1 MNNPMKQNLKFI
13 TEFRN
18 SELAQ
23 GLIADIRRK
32 SKHRVRFMEFCG
44 GHTVAIFKY
53 GIRQALP
60 PTVAM
65 VSGPGC
71 PVCVTATADIDKAIA
86 ISQIPG
92 IIVTSF
98 GDMLRVPGSR
108 SSLQKVRAAGAD
120 VRIVYSTLDALKIA
134 QENQDKMIAFIGVGF
149 ETTAPTIAASVLQAK
164 EQGIKNYRVLSL
176 HKLCPP
182 IIKAILDAGEVK
194 LDGLVCPGHVS
205 TITGSN
211 AWDFVARNY
220 GIPCV
225 VAGFEPT
232 DILQCVDM
240 LVSQVEKHEAKVEIA
255 YKRGVTKEGNPQ
267 AQKIMLQVFEPCPA
281 KWRGMGEVPDSG
293 LKLRPEFTEFD
304 AEVAFDIKTEP
315 PIEPKGCICGEIL
328 RGVKTPADCRLFRK
342 TCTPENPVGPCM
354 VSSEGSCSAYYLYR
368 DNEEVQ

>member
-1 MNNPMKQNLKFI
+1 MTNTLRKNLRFI

-18 SELAQ
+18 SELAA
-23 GLIADIRRK
+23 GLIADIHQK
-32 SKHRVRFMEFCG
+32 SKRKVRFMEFCG

-53 GIRQALP
+53 GIRLALP
-60 PTVAM
+60 PTIEM

-86 ISQIPG
+86 LAGIPDV
-92 IIVTSF
+92 IITSF

-108 SSLQKVRAAGAD
+108 SSLQKARAAGAD
-120 VRIVYSTLDALKIA
+120 VRIVYSATDALKIA
-134 QENQDKMIAFIGVGF
+134 LENLNRTVVFVGVGF

-164 EQGIKNYRVLSL
+164 EQGFKNYRVLSL

-194 LDGLVCPGHVS
+194 LDGLICPGHVS

-211 AWDFVARNY
+211 AWEFVARDY

-240 LVSQVEKHEAKVEIA
+240 LVTQVEKHQAKVEIA
-255 YKRGVTKEGNPQ
+255 YKRGVTPEGNLQ
-267 AQKIMLQVFEPCPA
+267 AQIIMRQVFEPCPA
-281 KWRGMGEVPDSG
+281 KWRGMGEVPESG
-293 LKLRPEFTEFD
+293 LKLRPEFALFD
-304 AEVAFDIKTEP
+304 AEVTFDVKPELS
-315 PIEPKGCICGEIL
+315 IEPKGCICGEIL

-354 VSSEGSCSAYYLYR
+354 VSSEGSCSAYYLYGDESGR
-368 DNEEVQ
+368 

>member
-1 MNNPMKQNLKFI
+1 
-13 TEFRN
+13 
-18 SELAQ
+18 
-23 GLIADIRRK
+23 
-32 SKHRVRFMEFCG
+32 MEFCG

-60 PTVAM
+60 SNIEL

-71 PVCVTATADIDKAIA
+71 PVCVTATSDIDKAIA
-86 ISQIPG
+86 LSFIPG
-92 IIVTSF
+92 VIITSF

-108 SSLQKVRAAGAD
+108 ASLQQARAAGAD

-134 QENQDKMIAFIGVGF
+134 QENPSKTVVFIGVGF

-182 IIKAILDAGEVK
+182 VIKTILDAGEVK
-194 LDGLVCPGHVS
+194 LNGLICPGHVS
-205 TITGSN
+205 AVTGSN
-211 AWDFVARNY
+211 AWEFVARDY

-240 LVSQVEKHEAKVEIA
+240 LVTQVENHQSKVEIA
-255 YKRGVTKEGNPQ
+255 YKRGVTTEGNLQ
-267 AQKIMLQVFEPCPA
+267 AQKIMAQVFEPCPA
-281 KWRGMGEVPDSG
+281 NWRGMGAVPASG
-293 LKLRPEFTEFD
+293 LKLRQKFASYD
-304 AEVAFDIKTEP
+304 AEVAFNIRPEP
-315 PIEPKGCICGEIL
+315 AIEPKGCVCGEIL

-342 TCTPENPVGPCM
+342 VCTPENPVGPCM
-354 VSSEGSCSAYYLYR
+354 VSSEGSCSAYYLYGER
-368 DNEEVQ
+368 

>member
-1 MNNPMKQNLKFI
+1 LKYI
-13 TEFRN
+13 SEFRS

-23 GLIADIRRK
+23 GLISDIRGK
-32 SKHRVRFMEFCG
+32 SKQKVRLMEFCG

-60 PTVAM
+60 ANIEL

-71 PVCVTATADIDKAIA
+71 PVCVTATSDIDKAIA
-86 ISQIPG
+86 LAMVPG
-92 IIVTSF
+92 VIIASF

-108 SSLQKVRAAGAD
+108 ASLQQARAAGAD

-134 QENQDKMIAFIGVGF
+134 QENPSKTVVFIGVGF

-164 EQGIKNYRVLSL
+164 EQKIKNYRILSL

-182 IIKAILDAGEVK
+182 VIKTILDAGEVK
-194 LDGLVCPGHVS
+194 LNGLICPGHVS
-205 TITGSN
+205 AVTGSN
-211 AWDFVARNY
+211 AWEFVARDY

-240 LVSQVEKHEAKVEIA
+240 LVTQVENRQSKVEIA
-255 YKRGVTKEGNPQ
+255 YKRGVTPEGNLQ
-267 AQKIMLQVFEPCPA
+267 AQKIMQQVFEPCPA
-281 KWRGMGEVPDSG
+281 NWRGMGKVPDSG
-293 LKLRPEFTEFD
+293 LKLRQKLADYD
-304 AEVAFDIKTEP
+304 AEVAFDIKPEP
-315 PIEPKGCICGEIL
+315 AIEPKGCICGEIL

-342 TCTPENPVGPCM
+342 ICTPENPVGPCM
-354 VSSEGSCSAYYLYR
+354 VSSEGSCSAYYLYGER
-368 DNEEVQ
+368 